1 MIKFLKKL
9 RSFRADERGYST
21 AEFTIVATTFLTGFF
36 WVFETGLIMTKQ
48 MMFERALD
56 ITVREL
62 RLASSPAFTHDY
74 IKDKIC
80 DLSLVLPDC
89 KTTLKLEMDTF
100 NPAAGFSQTYKCYD
114 KENQVSPVTTWEPGL
129 RSEIVYMRA
138 CVIIDPMMPNG
149 IALFP
154 GTSAAGIPLVASTAF
169 VNEPE

>member
-1 MIKFLKKL
+1 MKFFRNL

-48 MMFERALD
+48 MMLERALD

-62 RLASSPAFTHDY
+62 RLASSPTFTHDY
-74 IKDKIC
+74 IKTKIC
-80 DLSLVLPDC
+80 SLALVFRECDTNML
-89 KTTLKLEMDTF
+89 LEMETF
-100 NPAAGFSQTYKCYD
+100 EPSSGFTQDYKCYD
-114 KENQVSPVTTWEPGL
+114 KENEITPVTNWQPGL

-138 CVIIDPMMPNG
+138 CIIIDPMMPNG

-154 GTSAAGIPLVASTAF
+154 GSSAAGVPLIASTAF